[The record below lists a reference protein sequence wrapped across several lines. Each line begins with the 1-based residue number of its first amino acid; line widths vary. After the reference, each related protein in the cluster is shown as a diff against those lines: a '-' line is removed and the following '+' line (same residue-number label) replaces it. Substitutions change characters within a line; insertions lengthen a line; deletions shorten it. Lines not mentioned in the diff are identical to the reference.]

1 MPDQLSRICEK
12 KEMTPKKYIKMKL
25 VQTKFKL
32 TVFNFG
38 AILFF
43 FNKILIV
50 RRHTAIAS
58 RLLKIIPSHTIKD
71 SYHHRAFIF

>member
-1 MPDQLSRICEK
+1 
-12 KEMTPKKYIKMKL
+12 MKL
-25 VQTKFKL
+25 VQTKLKL
-32 TVFNFG
+32 TGFNFG

-43 FNKILIV
+43 YYYYKILIV